1 MKKIINIIILIN
13 FFFISYANASI
24 KNNIISKFENI
35 QNLSFKFKQNINEK
49 IETGDC
55 IIQYPKKI
63 YCEYNNLNKK
73 LLVSNGKHLV
83 IKNQTSNQ
91 YYIYPIEKTAL
102 NLILDKDFLL
112 KKINLSVGELIDE
125 KYYRFRFLEGDNEIN
140 EFFYKQIGKKHQW
153 TDRLVWREKDWIKY
167 VSNENL
173 KTYIL
178 KENEDLVGYVELIF
192 DKDECEIAYLGILEE
207 YIGKNLGGYL
217 LSEAIKI
224 GFEIKMKRI
233 WVHTCSLDH
242 QNAILNYK
250 ARGMKIFKN
259 EVLKRKVI

>member
-63 YCEYNNLNKK
+63 YCKYNNLNKK

-112 KKINLSVGELIDE
+112 KKMKLSSGELIDE
-125 KYYRFRFLEGDNEIN
+125 KYYRFKFVEGNNEIN
-140 EFFYKQIGKKHQW
+140 IYFDKISF
-153 TDRLVWREKDWIKY
+153 
-167 VSNENL
+167 
-173 KTYIL
+173 
-178 KENEDLVGYVELIF
+178 ELIGWQNI
-192 DKDECEIAYLGILEE
+192 DIYQ
-207 YIGKNLGGYL
+207 NLVITFIYN
-217 LSEAIKI
+217 SNIVCTSTNNFPCWI
-224 GFEIKMKRI
+224 TRI
-233 WVHTCSLDH
+233 IITFYF
-242 QNAILNYK
+242 N
-250 ARGMKIFKN
+250 
-259 EVLKRKVI
+259 